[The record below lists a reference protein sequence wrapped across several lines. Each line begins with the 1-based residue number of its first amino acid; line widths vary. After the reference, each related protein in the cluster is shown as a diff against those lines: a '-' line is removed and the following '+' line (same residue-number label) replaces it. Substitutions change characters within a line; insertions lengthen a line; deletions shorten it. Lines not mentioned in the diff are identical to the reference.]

1 MEDRCTDWKHQVQ
14 YLLHVK
20 LVVNDDVIKVE
31 TGNFYSPSVSKWY
44 HCWWLGNR
52 DRFCF
57 LRVANTNATGQNMS
71 LVGLH
76 FYRRFRAWWP
86 TEQHRITL
94 CSQQFLSLLRLYVLV
109 LFVPSPQP
117 IISSSALIAQWGRPG
132 PGEEVLIRSCAS
144 LRRQRPLEWGLLA
157 FKPLSQRFWPF
168 LFFSLSLVSWLV
180 ICLFVTKSHSFGYF
194 KSVICPIGPPKGGM
208 CRSSR
213 SSSRACHFTILPF
226 LFFGGNSECGHAP
239 E

>member
-1 MEDRCTDWKHQVQ
+1 MVSLLVAWKQRSFLFPKSSKYQRNRTKHEFSRPPFLQKISCLVADRTAQNYIVQ
-14 YLLHVK
+14 
-20 LVVNDDVIKVE
+20 
-31 TGNFYSPSVSKWY
+31 
-44 HCWWLGNR
+44 
-52 DRFCF
+52 
-57 LRVANTNATGQNMS
+57 
-71 LVGLH
+71 
-76 FYRRFRAWWP
+76 P
-86 TEQHRITL
+86 T
-94 CSQQFLSLLRLYVLV
+94 FLSLLRLYVLV

-180 ICLFVTKSHSFGYF
+180 ICLFVTKSHSFGHF